1 MASSSDLCLLH
12 RGRDAA
18 PLPAPW
24 LTANCGVGHRPLSR
38 RPHHRPSPQ
47 PARLTARHHRLS
59 RRSAILLRPVQSV
72 LTSAVRLELVSM
84 PAVISAHQLPN
95 EAIPSTKN
103 PIHFILQSNVSLR
116 LAFTTGRP
124 PMAITSVPYNGP
136 LTQPNQWPAR
146 GGRGT
151 SAKIFRQ
158 RQRRA
163 GVFPLPAAGP
173 GTVRETFSIGRSSR
187 SGST

>member
-1 MASSSDLCLLH
+1 MLH

-95 EAIPSTKN
+95 EAIPTTKN
-103 PIHFILQSNVSLR
+103 PTHFILHSNVSLR

-136 LTQPNQWPAR
+136 LTQPNQRPAI

-151 SAKIFRQ
+151 SAKIRQ
-158 RQRRA
+158 RQRQA
-163 GVFPLPAAGP
+163 GVFPLRAAGP

>member
-1 MASSSDLCLLH
+1 MLLGYQRSPAIPALRAGRCRTPGVASSSDLCLLH

-95 EAIPSTKN
+95 EAIPTTKN
-103 PIHFILQSNVSLR
+103 PIHFIIPFECRPFAWPFLQAGHR
-116 LAFTTGRP
+116 WRT
-124 PMAITSVPYNGP
+124 
-136 LTQPNQWPAR
+136 
-146 GGRGT
+146 
-151 SAKIFRQ
+151 
-158 RQRRA
+158 RA
-163 GVFPLPAAGP
+163 YPTRAH
-173 GTVRETFSIGRSSR
+173 
-187 SGST
+187 